1 LFYEWLI
8 GTYGFDKLITL
19 MKNVGPT
26 SSFDENIKTT
36 YGISKM
42 QAYEKAAPYMLRAW
56 TKATK

>member
-1 LFYEWLI
+1 
-8 GTYGFDKLITL
+8 
-19 MKNVGPT
+19 MKNIGPT

-42 QAYEKAAPYMLRAW
+42 QAYEKASPYMLRAW